1 MEEKIMDAIGV
12 VFTGSDSDGG
22 LWARID
28 ADGNVVPDPG
38 QAFFDTHPVWG
49 GIKDV
54 VIDGQYMV
62 LIPAFYIK
70 RTWLT
75 AGEYAGKHAWLISD
89 KPLDGFSI
97 HPAFR
102 RDGGDLQQVFVGKYQ
117 ASMDG
122 SKLSSVPGVKPAVSR
137 SLTQFQADAAAR
149 NEGDVDGFMLWSAYQ
164 WSAIQWLYLVEN
176 ATMDS
181 QSKTGRGRVDAWGK
195 GAAEVDAEDVA
206 QATYRGIVGLWGNV
220 WQWIDGLKTDDGEIC
235 LWDRHGRKTWVETGQ
250 IPDSID
256 DAVYPVTFMDERTN
270 EYDLGDL
277 FIVDF
282 GADEQSESTAPDWQ
296 YWDSYR
302 EAFPIVGGHW
312 SYGAHAGLW
321 NVNCV
326 PAASISHSILGARL
340 AKE

>member
-12 VFTGSDSDGG
+12 VQTETWGDGCV
-22 LWARID
+22 WARID
-28 ADGNVVPDPG
+28 VDGNVVPDPG

-54 VIDGQYMV
+54 VIDGQHMV

-70 RTWLT
+70 RTRLT

-176 ATMDS
+176 AAMDS
-181 QSKTGRGRVDAWGK
+181 QRKTGRGRVDAWGK

-235 LWDRHGRKTWVETGQ
+235 LWDRDGRKAWVETGHVSG
-250 IPDSID
+250 SID
-256 DAVYPVTFMDERTN
+256 NPVFPVTFMDERTS

-302 EAFPIVGGHW
+302 EYFPFVGGYW
-312 SYGAHAGLW
+312 SNGAAAGLW
-321 NVNCV
+321 NVHCYG
-326 PAASISHSILGARL
+326 AASNSGTDIGARL